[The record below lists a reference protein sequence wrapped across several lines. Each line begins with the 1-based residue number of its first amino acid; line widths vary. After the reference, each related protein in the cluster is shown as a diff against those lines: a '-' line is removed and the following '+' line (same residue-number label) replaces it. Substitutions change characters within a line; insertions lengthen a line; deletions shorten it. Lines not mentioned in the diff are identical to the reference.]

1 MKFVVLKRSVLWLAF
16 FSIMLC
22 GILSVPLGENS
33 MAAVFFGDNLR
44 KVPIYNV
51 QTEEKRV
58 AISFDAAWGAD
69 KTEKI
74 MEILK

>member
-1 MKFVVLKRSVLWLAF
+1 MCKHRQEKL
-16 FSIMLC
+16 
-22 GILSVPLGENS
+22 
-33 MAAVFFGDNLR
+33 FFGDNLR
-44 KVPIYNV
+44 KIPIYNV

-74 MEILK
+74 MEILTII